1 MAAEPVASRRLV
13 FVAARDPSSARRG
26 DQLRAL
32 QLVGALAREW
42 QVTLL
47 APAARDASALPALAA
62 EVEVQRYRRTVGDRL
77 HGVLRAAVGGEP
89 LQAGL
94 YGSRDLRARL
104 AAEAARSAL
113 VVVQMVRSTEAL
125 RGLVARTG
133 GSPAPVLVDFI
144 DCLSLAFERRAA
156 VDSRWRRKAL
166 QHESRRLARAEHAT
180 LRRVAAAAVVC
191 GRDREAMLERADGP
205 PGFADKLSV
214 LPLAMEP
221 AVAPARAE
229 EAGPRTIALT
239 GNLGYFVNWDAAR
252 WFLDAVWPALR
263 SARPEVRLVVAGA
276 RASGLAARA
285 RAAGAELV
293 AEPHDLRA
301 LLADATV
308 AIAPMRCGA
317 GVPVKVLEAWAVGTP
332 VVASS
337 WAAAGTAATA
347 DRELLVADQPDE
359 WLRQITRLLDDAEL
373 RGRLAASAR
382 ALLERQHAPPAVAR
396 AVRAWARA
404 AAVSGRTA
412 VARGW

>member
-1 MAAEPVASRRLV
+1 MAAEPGASRRLV

-32 QLVGALAREW
+32 QLVGALAHEW

-47 APAARDASALPALAA
+47 APMGPDRSTLPALAA
-62 EVEVQRYRRTVGDRL
+62 EVTVQRYRRTVGDRL

-94 YGSRDLRARL
+94 YGSRDLRTRL

-125 RGLVARTG
+125 RGLAARTG
-133 GSPAPVLVDFI
+133 VARAPVLVDFI

-156 VDSRWRRKAL
+156 VDSRWRRAAL
-166 QHESRRLARAEHAT
+166 QHESERLARAEHAT

-191 GRDREAMLERADGP
+191 ARDREAMLERAGD
-205 PGFADKLSV
+205 PGFADKLAV

-221 AVAPARAE
+221 AVAPARSVRG
-229 EAGPRTIALT
+229 GPRTIALT

-263 SARPEVRLVVAGA
+263 SERPELRLVVAGA
-276 RASGLAARA
+276 RAGGLAARA
-285 RAAGAELV
+285 HAAGAELV

-301 LLADATV
+301 LLAEASV
-308 AIAPMRCGA
+308 ALAPLRCGA

-337 WAAAGTAATA
+337 WAAAGTAAAA
-347 DRELLVADQPDE
+347 DRELLVADRPDE
-359 WLRQITRLLDDAEL
+359 WRHQIGRLLDDAEL
-373 RGRLAASAR
+373 RRRLVAAAR
-382 ALLERQHAPPAVAR
+382 ALLEREHAPATVAR
-396 AVRAWARA
+396 AIREWARSA
-404 AAVSGRTA
+404 ARPGGTA
-412 VARGW
+412 TAGGW